1 MDDLILG
8 IAINLIVASLIGF
21 AMRQLSRQ
29 WPLCW
34 VDIAGLLVVA
44 CLLLYLVYVWD
55 QLWQLRWLP
64 FGNMIVLGNGLPL
77 FISALGGLT
86 CRRLKGRPRVRTF
99 AVSLLAVVAIGSV
112 ARPLCG
118 EPPICE
124 NKWEGEVC
132 LQSTSMTCSPAAA
145 ATVLK
150 CFGIE
155 ATEGE
160 MAGLCLTRTGTHWMG
175 LYRGLR
181 KKLPDSI
188 SISPLCSASLSELRQ
203 ASRARPLILIVS
215 LPHEIPSEWEYR
227 TESGWLPGVSHSV
240 VCLGP
245 AANDRWKIADPTN
258 GFETWST
265 EEMQILWQGSG
276 LRIAR

>member
-1 MDDLILG
+1 
-8 IAINLIVASLIGF
+8 
-21 AMRQLSRQ
+21 
-29 WPLCW
+29 
-34 VDIAGLLVVA
+34 
-44 CLLLYLVYVWD
+44 
-55 QLWQLRWLP
+55 
-64 FGNMIVLGNGLPL
+64 
-77 FISALGGLT
+77 
-86 CRRLKGRPRVRTF
+86 
-99 AVSLLAVVAIGSV
+99 
-112 ARPLCG
+112 
-118 EPPICE
+118 
-124 NKWEGEVC
+124 
-132 LQSTSMTCSPAAA
+132 
-145 ATVLK
+145 
-150 CFGIE
+150 
-155 ATEGE
+155 
-160 MAGLCLTRTGTHWMG
+160 MG

>member
-86 CRRLKGRPRVRTF
+86 CRRLKGRPRVRTRRSSGRRITAF
-99 AVSLLAVVAIGSV
+99 TMRARIATKIPTTSAAVSGGRTSAGSSS
-112 ARPLCG
+112 RTR
-118 EPPICE
+118 I
-124 NKWEGEVC
+124 
-132 LQSTSMTCSPAAA
+132 PASCAA
-145 ATVLK
+145 
-150 CFGIE
+150 
-155 ATEGE
+155 
-160 MAGLCLTRTGTHWMG
+160 
-175 LYRGLR
+175 
-181 KKLPDSI
+181 
-188 SISPLCSASLSELRQ
+188 
-203 ASRARPLILIVS
+203 
-215 LPHEIPSEWEYR
+215 
-227 TESGWLPGVSHSV
+227 
-240 VCLGP
+240 
-245 AANDRWKIADPTN
+245 
-258 GFETWST
+258 
-265 EEMQILWQGSG
+265 
-276 LRIAR
+276 